1 MYSVVEVIMMYEANL
16 ISFDEAREMLAIGEV
31 KSPKF
36 CRCNL

>member
-16 ISFDEAREMLAIGEV
+16 ISFDEAREMLAISDA
-31 KSPKF
+31 KPTKF